1 MSSKLYRAGK
11 AEGAQTLELRSV
23 GAPVAHRTSVAHPA
37 SIPDADAQ
45 ARLKA
50 AWQDG
55 HAAGEATIVQR
66 AAERTAPVVAGLNSL
81 LQELASLRPRLR
93 AEAEED
99 TVKLAVAIA
108 RRLLHRE
115 LATDPEAI
123 LGVVK
128 AAMHKLNLKET
139 HRLRVSAADAALLQE
154 QRSRLELPAQ
164 VEIVADNGLLAGSVI
179 FETSRGDL
187 DASVGT
193 QLGEIERG
201 FADLMRRT

>member
-50 AWQDG
+50 AWQEG
-55 HAAGEATIVQR
+55 YAAGEASSVQHV
-66 AAERTAPVVAGLNSL
+66 AERTAPVVAGLNSL
-81 LQELASLRPRLR
+81 LQGLASLRPGLR
-93 AEAEED
+93 ADAEED

-128 AAMHKLNLKET
+128 AAMNKLNLKET
-139 HRLRVSAADAALLQE
+139 HRLRISAADVPLLAE
-154 QRSRLELPAQ
+154 VRSRLELPAQ

-201 FADLMRRT
+201 FADLMRRA